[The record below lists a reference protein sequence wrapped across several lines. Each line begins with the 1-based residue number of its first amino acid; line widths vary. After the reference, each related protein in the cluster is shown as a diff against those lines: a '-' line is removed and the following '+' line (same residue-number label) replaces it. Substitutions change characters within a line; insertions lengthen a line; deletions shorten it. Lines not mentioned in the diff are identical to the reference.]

1 VLKNILHVMQCTNL
15 GGMEQV
21 SYRIMRG
28 LTERT
33 TGLRFQITTPR
44 PFGHGKKFIEEFD
57 PSARDFPYQ
66 GRFGWRSY
74 AEFSRHVKELSRE
87 CSYIWVTGTCAASL
101 AAIRSMEMPK
111 VLSHHYHH
119 FENRI
124 SWIKW
129 KGFYELF
136 CRDLTAVTFPTAF
149 TCDEALLIAPWLKK
163 KAQVVPNGFEVIFT
177 GEEERLKLQQLART
191 DLDLPP
197 HAWIVMN
204 AGWLI
209 PRKRFDIFLKTA
221 AEVKKRL
228 PESYFL
234 ICGSGL
240 LEVQLKQLAEDLG
253 IGGSIRFTGWVDDL
267 RQYYKASDVLLFN
280 SDLDTLPCVPLEAA
294 ACGCL
299 VVASLAYGGLA
310 EYIEHEVTGFLFQQH
325 DTALLAS
332 SIIRLAHDGTLSRNL
347 REAAV
352 QKLRDDYSVEN
363 GLAFY
368 KDFFG
373 SSN

>member
-1 VLKNILHVMQCTNL
+1 MIKNILHVMQCTNL

-28 LTERT
+28 LAERS

-44 PFGHGKKFIEEFD
+44 PFGHGKMFIDEFD

-101 AAIRSMEMPK
+101 AAIHRLEVPK

-119 FENRI
+119 FENRM
-124 SWIKW
+124 SWPKW
-129 KGFYELF
+129 RGFYELL
-136 CRDLTAVTFPTAF
+136 CRDLSVITFPTAF
-149 TCDEALLIAPWLKK
+149 TCNEALRIAPWLKK
-163 KAQVVPNGFEVIFT
+163 KAHIVPNGFDVFFT
-177 GEEERLKLQQLART
+177 VEEERLKLQQLART
-191 DLDLPP
+191 RLALPSQ
-197 HAWIVMN
+197 AWIVMN

-234 ICGSGL
+234 ICGRGP
-240 LEVQLKQLAEDLG
+240 LETQLKRLADDLG
-253 IGGSIRFTGWVDDL
+253 LTGSIRFTGWVEDL
-267 RQYYKASDVLLFN
+267 APYYQASDVLLFN
-280 SDLDTLPCVPLEAA
+280 SDYDAFGCTPLEAA
-294 ACGCL
+294 GHGCI
-299 VVASLAYGGLA
+299 VVASVTYGGLY
-310 EYIEHEVTGFLFQQH
+310 EYIEHLTNGFLFNTH
-325 DTALLAS
+325 DVEGLTL
-332 SIIRLAHDGTLSRNL
+332 SIIKAAKDKVLCENM
-347 REAAV
+347 REAGV
-352 QKLRDDYSVEN
+352 QKLKTKYSFKN
-363 GLAFY
+363 GIEYY
-368 KDFFG
+368 KKFF
-373 SSN
+373 N

>member
-1 VLKNILHVMQCTNL
+1 MQCTNL

-28 LTERT
+28 LAEGTN
-33 TGLRFQITTPR
+33 GLRFRIATPR
-44 PFGHGKKFIEEFD
+44 PFGHGKKFIDEFD

-74 AEFSRHVKELSRE
+74 SGFSRHVKELSRE
-87 CSYIWVTGTCAASL
+87 CSYTWVTGTCAASL
-101 AAIRSMEMPK
+101 TAIRRLKMPK

-119 FENRI
+119 FENRR
-124 SWIKW
+124 SWVKW
-129 KGFYELF
+129 SGFYELL
-136 CRDLTAVTFPTAF
+136 CRDLSAVTFPTAF
-149 TCDEALLIAPWLKK
+149 TCDEALRIAPWLKK
-163 KAQVVPNGFEVIFT
+163 KAHVVPNGFDVFYT

-191 DLDLPP
+191 HLELPLQ
-197 HAWIVMN
+197 AYIVMN

-228 PESYFL
+228 PESYFV

-240 LEVQLKQLAEDLG
+240 LEAQLKRLAEDLG
-253 IGGSIRFTGWVDDL
+253 LGGSVRFTGWIDDL
-267 RQYYKASDVLLFN
+267 RKYYKASDVLLFN
-280 SDLDTLPCVPLEAA
+280 SDFDTLPCVPMEAA
-294 ACGCL
+294 GYGCL
-299 VVASLAYGGLA
+299 VVASLTYGGLA
-310 EYIEHEVTGFLFQQH
+310 EFIEHEITGFLFNRH
-325 DTALLAS
+325 DTDRLAS
-332 SIIRLAHDGTLSRNL
+332 SILGIAHDGVLSRNL

-352 QKLRDDYSVEN
+352 QKLKHDYSMEN